1 MDMLLQAVWGGIVFG
16 SVYGLMAVGLTLIW
30 GALNFLNMAHGALYV
45 AGGYLAWT
53 LMDMG
58 LPMLPAF
65 ALAVAGT
72 AVVGIAMYLAT
83 VRPVLGKEGWL
94 NATMI
99 STIAAGIVIENAAL
113 LIWGPRNKV
122 MPELIEGDVVV
133 ANVVITYHS
142 VAVVALSVLLLM
154 GLQMFLKKSRHGLA
168 VRAVSQQMDA
178 ARLMAIP
185 VKRVF
190 LIVMGVSA
198 ALAGVAGVLL
208 TPVLVLN
215 PGAGFLPLL
224 KALIVV
230 ILGGLGSVKGTIWA
244 ALAVGF
250 LESFVQVYLGAS
262 WSLPILF
269 LMIVLVL
276 SARPQGFFGQP
287 VAQRL

>member
-30 GALNFLNMAHGALYV
+30 GALNFLNMAHGALYLC
-45 AGGYLAWT
+45 GGYLAWT
-53 LMDMG
+53 LMDIG
-58 LPMLPAF
+58 LPLLPAF

-72 AVVGIAMYLAT
+72 AVVGIAMYTAA
-83 VRPVLGKEGWL
+83 VRPILGKPGWL

-99 STIAAGIVIENAAL
+99 STIAAGIVMENAAL

-122 MPELIEGDVVV
+122 MPELFKGDVVIS
-133 ANVVITYHS
+133 NVVVTYHS
-142 VAVVALSVLLLM
+142 VAVVVISGLLLVA
-154 GLQMFLKKSRHGLA
+154 LQAFLRKSRHGLA
-168 VRAVSQQMDA
+168 VRAVSQQMEA
-178 ARLMAIP
+178 AQLMAVP
-185 VKRVF
+185 VRRVF
-190 LIVMGVSA
+190 LIIMAVSA

-215 PGAGFLPLL
+215 PAAGFLPLL

-250 LESFVQVYLGAS
+250 LESFVQVYVGAS

-269 LMIVLVL
+269 LMIVVVL
-276 SARPQGFFGQP
+276 TARPQGFFGQP
-287 VAQRL
+287 AVQRL

>member
-1 MDMLLQAVWGGIVFG
+1 MDMLLQALWGGIVFG

-45 AGGYLAWT
+45 VGGYVAWSLIDAGVPMVLA
-53 LMDMG
+53 L
-58 LPMLPAF
+58 L
-65 ALAVAGT
+65 LAVAAT
-72 AVVGIAMYLAT
+72 SAVGVLTYTVA
-83 VRPVLGKEGWL
+83 VRPVLGKAGWI

-99 STIAAGIVIENAAL
+99 TTIAAGIVIEN
-113 LIWGPRNKV
+113 LILQVWGPRNKV
-122 MPELIEGDVVV
+122 VPELVEGRTVISD
-133 ANVVITYHS
+133 VVITYHS
-142 VAVVALSVLLLM
+142 VAVVLTAVVLLLA
-154 GLQMFLKKSRHGLA
+154 LHTFLRTSRHGLA

-185 VKRVF
+185 VRRVF
-190 LIVMGVSA
+190 LIIMAVSA
-198 ALAGVAGVLL
+198 GLAGVAGVLL
-208 TPVLVLN
+208 APVLVLN

-244 ALAVGF
+244 AAAVGF
-250 LESFVQVYLGAS
+250 LESFVQVYIGAS

-276 SARPQGFFGQP
+276 SARPQGLFGQSE
-287 VAQRL
+287 VQRL

>member
-1 MDMLLQAVWGGIVFG
+1 MDMLLQSVWGGIVFG

-30 GALNFLNMAHGALYV
+30 GALNFLNMAHGALYLV
-45 AGGYLAWT
+45 GGYFAWT

-58 LPMLPAF
+58 VPMLPAF

-72 AVVGIAMYLAT
+72 AAVGIAMYALT
-83 VRPVLGKEGWL
+83 VRPILAKDGWL

-99 STIAAGIVIENAAL
+99 STIAAGLIIENAAL

-122 MPELIEGDVVV
+122 MPQLLEGDVVV
-133 ANVVITYHS
+133 SDVVITYHS
-142 VAVVALSVLLLM
+142 VAVVAISALLL
-154 GLQMFLKKSRHGLA
+154 LTLHTFLRKSRHGLA

-178 ARLMAIP
+178 AQLMAIP

-190 LIVMGVSA
+190 LIIMGVSA

-208 TPVLVLN
+208 TSVLVLN

-250 LESFVQVYLGAS
+250 LESFVQVYVGAS

-269 LMIVLVL
+269 LMIVVVL

-287 VAQRL
+287 MAQRL